1 MNHTLTQRTAAGTL
15 ALVMTVVV
23 VVAGWITTAVASA
36 AEHVPTLTNDVGQP
50 AGGAESQLPLG
61 IGLLAI
67 GVLGIVLGLAAG
79 RVQRRARTQR
89 LSGRPSAAPIQRA
102 S

>member
-15 ALVMTVVV
+15 ALLTTLIA

-50 AGGAESQLPLG
+50 AGGAEQQLPLG
-61 IGLLAI
+61 LGLLTI
-67 GVLGIVLGLAAG
+67 GVLGLVIGLAAG
-79 RVQRRARTQR
+79 RSQRRAVTRG
-89 LSGRPSAAPIQRA
+89 LSRRPSAASMQRA